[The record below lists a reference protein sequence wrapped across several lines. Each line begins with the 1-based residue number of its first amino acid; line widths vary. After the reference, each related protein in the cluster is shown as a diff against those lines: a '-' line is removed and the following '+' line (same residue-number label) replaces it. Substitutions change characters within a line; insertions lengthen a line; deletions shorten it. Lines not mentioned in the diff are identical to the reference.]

1 MRSPV
6 RSLVLAL
13 LPFTLACGGGKSTP
27 TSPSSTTPPAATRII
42 AVSGNLAFGDV
53 PVGSQRELTYTITN
67 SGNATL
73 TVTGTTVTG
82 RTRGPH
88 HGQFHERHYR
98 RGRLANRLG
107 ALPAH
112 RCRQL

>member
-27 TSPSSTTPPAATRII
+27 TSPSSTAPPAATRII

-53 PVGSQRELTYTITN
+53 PVGSQRELTYT
-67 SGNATL
+67 
-73 TVTGTTVTG
+73 
-82 RTRGPH
+82 H
-88 HGQFHERHYR
+88 H
-98 RGRLANRLG
+98 
-107 ALPAH
+107 
-112 RCRQL
+112 QLR